1 MFLHILTDRQQ
12 AAFLSLAR
20 QFIEADQALS
30 DEESN
35 HLELMMAET
44 GWDFDEEVPV
54 RPLEE
59 LVPEFDTPTS
69 RRVALLE
76 LIAVG
81 HADEH
86 FHPDEDAFV
95 RDLAGRWD
103 VNAAEVAR
111 LEGYVQKQIALIAE
125 AQELLAG

>member
-20 QFIEADQALS
+20 QFIEADQVLS

-54 RPLEE
+54 RPVDE
-59 LVPEFDTPTS
+59 LAPVFETPAA
-69 RRVALLE
+69 RKVALLE

-81 HADEH
+81 HADDQ

-95 RDLAGRWD
+95 QDLARRWD
-103 VNAAEVAR
+103 VSAADVAR
-111 LEGYVQKQIALIAE
+111 LEAYVQKQTALIAE